1 MSDNPIIKIG
11 NRDVY
16 VEETNAENPYDLVQ
30 IANITA
36 ISPDVSIEQDLK
48 NIADRLEGSVNDSAD
63 NADTEAT
70 PTIAVNERRIDYS
83 TAGVYKVSVS
93 AMDANGNI
101 AIDYLQV
108 HVLSPKDVRRVE
120 AGKEPLEKEF
130 AREER
135 KQKGNKR
142 QQRKRQRQ
150 IKKAANPQP
159 EKNRNERG
167 KSKRKNKRFV
177 IFLILLQLGIIAGTI
192 FFFHTINN
200 SKPSESF
207 HEVNVNDSFSTYNK
221 EANTLI
227 NQLEMATEAY
237 EKNNNRKMFLKAAGD
252 VQADNYSLQ
261 MSLTY
266 RKKHGKGYLTLENK
280 LQKLAN
286 TAQEMQTAKSPKQA
300 NKIYQKAYGG
310 MNKISMM
317 IDNMVLSN

>member
-16 VEETNAENPYDLVQ
+16 VEETNAEKPYDLVQ

-36 ISPDVSIEQDLK
+36 ISPDIAIEQDLK
-48 NIADRLEGSVNDSAD
+48 SIADQLEGSTHNSTDIAIK
-63 NADTEAT
+63 

-83 TAGVYKVSVS
+83 MPGIYKVAVS

-130 AREER
+130 AKEER
-135 KQKGNKR
+135 RQKGNKR

-150 IKKAANPQP
+150 IKQAANPKP

-167 KSKRKNKRFV
+167 KSKRKNKRLV
-177 IFLILLQLGIIAGTI
+177 IFLILLQLVIIAGTLL
-192 FFFHTINN
+192 FFHTINN
-200 SKPSESF
+200 SKPAESF
-207 HEVNVNDSFSTYNK
+207 HDVEVNDSLSTYNK

-237 EKNNNRKMFLKAAGD
+237 EKNNNKTMFYKSVGV
-252 VQADNYSLQ
+252 VQSDNYSLQ
-261 MSLTY
+261 MSLSY

-286 TAQEMQTAKSPKQA
+286 TAQVMQTVKSPQKA
-300 NKIYQKAYGG
+300 TKVYQKAYGG
-310 MNKISMM
+310 MNKISM
-317 IDNMVLSN
+317 IVDDMVLSN